1 MKKRILTIMFA
12 SVLAMATLVGC
23 GNSETMKAE
32 KDNATETA
40 SVETVETE
48 VETEAPHEHAYT
60 EEVTK
65 EATCLEEGEKTFTCE
80 CGDTYTEAIPATGHV
95 FENYVSNEDATYEAD
110 GTETATCLVCGETDT
125 RVAEGS
131 MFTYTFEDM
140 EATKYA
146 KSTVNVRS
154 LPTTDGEKLGGLST
168 NDEVKVTGKCNETG
182 WYRIEY
188 SDSVAYVSDSY
199 LVDNKVETKPA
210 EVTSNSGST
219 ASASSE
225 FPYELYKVYTND
237 SLAWFYMDGSDGY
250 GDRYWNAYNEAW
262 AYNRAR
268 YAVVDGQAP
277 EFYAAVE
284 ADGNRMVGAP
294 HSAFETQWR
303 VNGNVVWKYY
313 GF

>member
-1 MKKRILTIMFA
+1 MMKRKSVILLSALMTTCF
-12 SVLAMATLVGC
+12 LVAC
-23 GNSETMKAE
+23 GNASSIPVAETATEETTEKAE
-32 KDNATETA
+32 
-40 SVETVETE
+40 V
-48 VETEAPHEHAYT
+48 PHEHTYT
-60 EEVTK
+60 EEVTTP
-65 EATCLEEGEKTFTCE
+65 ATCLEEGEKTFTCE
-80 CGDTYTEAIPATGHV
+80 CGDTYTEAISATGHD
-95 FENYVSNEDATYEAD
+95 FAEYVSNEDATYEAD
-110 GTETATCLVCGETDT
+110 GTETATCSVCGETDT
-125 RVAEGS
+125 RIAEGS
-131 MFTYTFEDM
+131 MLTYTFEDM

-154 LPTTDGEKLGGLST
+154 LPTADGEKLGGLST

-199 LVDNKVETKPA
+199 LVDNKVETKSAEIPA
-210 EVTSNSGST
+210 SNSSST